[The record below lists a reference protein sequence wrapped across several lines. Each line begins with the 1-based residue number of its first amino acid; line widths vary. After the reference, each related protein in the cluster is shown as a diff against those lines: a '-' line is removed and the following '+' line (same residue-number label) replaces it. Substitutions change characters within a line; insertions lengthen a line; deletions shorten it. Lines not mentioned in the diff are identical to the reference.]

1 MYSRAVP
8 PPALEIPDSPRTG
21 SPVLGSPKSSL
32 LVSPAVGEVKG
43 WFSSLFHWRTHALA
57 LHSCDAVAPTRAEV
71 RRLLAPVL
79 LPEPQPDGALRA
91 RIEDAYDPTTGHIVQ
106 KAVRFR
112 VDFTVGVGSGSG
124 RGSNDNGGHNNKGG
138 GGCTMTLVQEK
149 GSVSA
154 FRAVC
159 ARLRA
164 EWMLDTLEP
173 QTPGMQSTGFGGD
186 DTRLVSV

>member
-1 MYSRAVP
+1 
-8 PPALEIPDSPRTG
+8 
-21 SPVLGSPKSSL
+21 
-32 LVSPAVGEVKG
+32 
-43 WFSSLFHWRTHALA
+43 
-57 LHSCDAVAPTRAEV
+57 
-71 RRLLAPVL
+71 VL

-91 RIEDAYDPTTGHIVQ
+91 RIEEAYDSTTGHIIQ

-112 VDFTVGVGSGSG
+112 VDFTVGVGGG
-124 RGSNDNGGHNNKGG
+124 RGGNGNGHNKG

-164 EWMLDTLEP
+164 EWTLDALEP
-173 QTPGMQSTGFGGD
+173 QTPGIQSTGFGGD

>member
-1 MYSRAVP
+1 M
-8 PPALEIPDSPRTG
+8 
-21 SPVLGSPKSSL
+21 LGSPKSSL

-57 LHSCDAVAPTRAEV
+57 LHSRDAVAPARAEI

-91 RIEDAYDPTTGHIVQ
+91 RIEDVYDPATGHVVQ

-112 VDFTVGVGSGSG
+112 VDFTVGCGGGGGGS
-124 RGSNDNGGHNNKGG
+124 

-149 GSVSA
+149 GSVST

-164 EWMLDTLEP
+164 EWTLDALEP
-173 QTPGMQSTGFGGD
+173 HTPGMQQNGFGGED
-186 DTRLVSV
+186 VDPRLVNV

>member
-1 MYSRAVP
+1 M
-8 PPALEIPDSPRTG
+8 
-21 SPVLGSPKSSL
+21 
-32 LVSPAVGEVKG
+32 
-43 WFSSLFHWRTHALA
+43 
-57 LHSCDAVAPTRAEV
+57 

-91 RIEDAYDPTTGHIVQ
+91 RIEEAYDPTTGHIVQ

-112 VDFTVGVGSGSG
+112 IDFTVGGGGG
-124 RGSNDNGGHNNKGG
+124 RGSNANGHNRGGSG
-138 GGCTMTLVQEK
+138 GGCIMTLVQEK

-164 EWMLDTLEP
+164 EWTLDALEP

>member
-1 MYSRAVP
+1 VPPP
-8 PPALEIPDSPRTG
+8 PPALDLPDSPRTG
-21 SPVLGSPKSSL
+21 SPVLSSPKSSL

-57 LHSCDAVAPTRAEV
+57 LYSRDAVAPTRAEV

-112 VDFTVGVGSGSG
+112 IDFTVGVGSGG
-124 RGSNDNGGHNNKGG
+124 RGSNNSGNGNSNGGSG
-138 GGCTMTLVQEK
+138 GGCTMTVVQEK

-164 EWMLDTLEP
+164 EWTLDALEP
-173 QTPGMQSTGFGGD
+173 QTPGLQSTGFGGD

>member
-1 MYSRAVP
+1 M
-8 PPALEIPDSPRTG
+8 
-21 SPVLGSPKSSL
+21 
-32 LVSPAVGEVKG
+32 
-43 WFSSLFHWRTHALA
+43 
-57 LHSCDAVAPTRAEV
+57 APTRAEV

-112 VDFTVGVGSGSG
+112 VDFTVGVGGG
-124 RGSNDNGGHNNKGG
+124 GARGSNGNGHSNGGGSG

-159 ARLRA
+159 SRLRA
-164 EWMLDTLEP
+164 EWTLDVLEP

>member
-1 MYSRAVP
+1 
-8 PPALEIPDSPRTG
+8 
-21 SPVLGSPKSSL
+21 
-32 LVSPAVGEVKG
+32 
-43 WFSSLFHWRTHALA
+43 
-57 LHSCDAVAPTRAEV
+57 
-71 RRLLAPVL
+71 VL

-112 VDFTVGVGSGSG
+112 VDFTVGVGGGGG
-124 RGSNDNGGHNNKGG
+124 RGSNSNGQNKGGGSG
-138 GGCTMTLVQEK
+138 GGCTMTFVQEK
-149 GSVSA
+149 GSVTA

-164 EWMLDTLEP
+164 EWTLDALEP
-173 QTPGMQSTGFGGD
+173 QTPGLQSTGFGGD

>member
-1 MYSRAVP
+1 M
-8 PPALEIPDSPRTG
+8 
-21 SPVLGSPKSSL
+21 
-32 LVSPAVGEVKG
+32 
-43 WFSSLFHWRTHALA
+43 
-57 LHSCDAVAPTRAEV
+57 

-91 RIEDAYDPTTGHIVQ
+91 RIEEAYDPTTGHIVQ

-112 VDFTVGVGSGSG
+112 VDFTVGVSGSGSG
-124 RGSNDNGGHNNKGG
+124 SRGNNGNGHSKGGGGSG

-149 GSVSA
+149 GSVTA

-164 EWMLDTLEP
+164 EWTLDSLEP
-173 QTPGMQSTGFGGD
+173 QTPGLQSSGFGGD

>member
-1 MYSRAVP
+1 M
-8 PPALEIPDSPRTG
+8 
-21 SPVLGSPKSSL
+21 LGSPKSSL
-32 LVSPAVGEVKG
+32 LISPAVGEVKG

-57 LHSCDAVAPTRAEV
+57 LQSRDAVASTRAEA
-71 RRLLAPVL
+71 RRLLASVL

-112 VDFTVGVGSGSG
+112 IDFAVGGGGGSG
-124 RGSNDNGGHNNKGG
+124 RGSNGNGCSGSVGS
-138 GGCTMTLVQEK
+138 GCTMTLVQEK

-159 ARLRA
+159 ARFRA
-164 EWMLDTLEP
+164 EWTLDALEP

-186 DTRLVSV
+186 DADARMVSV

>member
-1 MYSRAVP
+1 M
-8 PPALEIPDSPRTG
+8 
-21 SPVLGSPKSSL
+21 
-32 LVSPAVGEVKG
+32 
-43 WFSSLFHWRTHALA
+43 
-57 LHSCDAVAPTRAEV
+57 
-71 RRLLAPVL
+71 L

-91 RIEDAYDPTTGHIVQ
+91 RIEEAYDSTTGHIIQ

-112 VDFTVGVGSGSG
+112 VDFTVGVGGG
-124 RGSNDNGGHNNKGG
+124 RGGNGNGHNKGNGGGGG

-164 EWMLDTLEP
+164 EWTLDALEP
-173 QTPGMQSTGFGGD
+173 QTPGIQSTGFGED

>member
-1 MYSRAVP
+1 
-8 PPALEIPDSPRTG
+8 
-21 SPVLGSPKSSL
+21 
-32 LVSPAVGEVKG
+32 
-43 WFSSLFHWRTHALA
+43 
-57 LHSCDAVAPTRAEV
+57 
-71 RRLLAPVL
+71 VL

-112 VDFTVGVGSGSG
+112 IDFTVGVGSGG
-124 RGSNDNGGHNNKGG
+124 RGSNNSGNGNSNGGSG
-138 GGCTMTLVQEK
+138 GGCTMTVVQEK

-164 EWMLDTLEP
+164 EWTLDALEP
-173 QTPGMQSTGFGGD
+173 QTPGLQSTGFGGD

>member
-1 MYSRAVP
+1 
-8 PPALEIPDSPRTG
+8 
-21 SPVLGSPKSSL
+21 
-32 LVSPAVGEVKG
+32 VSPAVGEVKG

-57 LHSCDAVAPTRAEV
+57 LHSRDAVAPTRAEV
-71 RRLLAPVL
+71 RRLFAPVL

-112 VDFTVGVGSGSG
+112 IDFTVGNGGG
-124 RGSNDNGGHNNKGG
+124 RGSNGNGNGGSG

-154 FRAVC
+154 FRAMC

-164 EWMLDTLEP
+164 EWTLGALEP

-186 DTRLVSV
+186 DARLVSV

>member
-1 MYSRAVP
+1 M
-8 PPALEIPDSPRTG
+8 
-21 SPVLGSPKSSL
+21 LGSPKSSLL

-57 LHSCDAVAPTRAEV
+57 LHSRDAVAPTRAEI
-71 RRLLAPVL
+71 RRLLASVL

-91 RIEDAYDPTTGHIVQ
+91 RIEDAYDPATGHIVQ

-112 VDFTVGVGSGSG
+112 VDFNVGSGSG
-124 RGSNDNGGHNNKGG
+124 GS
-138 GGCTMTLVQEK
+138 GGCLMTLVQEK

-154 FRAVC
+154 FRGVC

-164 EWMLDTLEP
+164 EWTLDALEP
-173 QTPGMQSTGFGGD
+173 HTPGVQQNGFGGED
-186 DTRLVSV
+186 ADSRVVII

>member
-1 MYSRAVP
+1 M
-8 PPALEIPDSPRTG
+8 
-21 SPVLGSPKSSL
+21 LGSPKSSL

-43 WFSSLFHWRTHALA
+43 WFSSLFHWRTHSIALQ
-57 LHSCDAVAPTRAEV
+57 SRDAVAPTRAEV

-91 RIEDAYDPTTGHIVQ
+91 RIEEAYDPTTGHIVQ

-112 VDFTVGVGSGSG
+112 IDFTVGGGGGGGGGTG
-124 RGSNDNGGHNNKGG
+124 RGSNSNSGSGSCS
-138 GGCTMTLVQEK
+138 GCTMTLVQEK

-154 FRAVC
+154 FRAVS

-164 EWMLDTLEP
+164 EWTLDMLEP
-173 QTPGMQSTGFGGD
+173 QTPGTQSTGFGSD
-186 DTRLVSV
+186 DADARLVSV

>member
-1 MYSRAVP
+1 M
-8 PPALEIPDSPRTG
+8 
-21 SPVLGSPKSSL
+21 
-32 LVSPAVGEVKG
+32 
-43 WFSSLFHWRTHALA
+43 
-57 LHSCDAVAPTRAEV
+57 

-112 VDFTVGVGSGSG
+112 IDFTVGGGG
-124 RGSNDNGGHNNKGG
+124 RGSNGNGHTKGGCSG

-164 EWMLDTLEP
+164 EWALDALEP
-173 QTPGMQSTGFGGD
+173 QTPGLQSTGFGGD